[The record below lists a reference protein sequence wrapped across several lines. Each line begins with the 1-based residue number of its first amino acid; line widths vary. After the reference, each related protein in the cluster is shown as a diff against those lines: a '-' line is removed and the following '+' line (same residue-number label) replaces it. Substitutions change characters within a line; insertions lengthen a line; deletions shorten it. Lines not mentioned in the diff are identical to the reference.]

1 MNPVQFA
8 EVLFIAAFAG
18 AYGSMLG
25 LGGGIIL
32 VPALIALLHV
42 EPRTAVAASI
52 VSVIATSCAGAVS
65 FVRERYANVDLAVM
79 LETTT
84 TVGALTGTFL
94 ALQVSGE
101 AVAGLFSV
109 LLIYAAYT
117 ILRPP
122 PAIPVEHV
130 DAGEIRGAYFD
141 KMLNVEISYAVIR
154 TRLGLAAGFFAGNVS
169 ALLGVGG

>member
-8 EVLFIAAFAG
+8 EVLFIAALAG

-32 VPALIALLHV
+32 VPALIALLQV

-65 FVRERYANVDLAVM
+65 YVRERYANVELAVY

-109 LLIYAAYT
+109 LLVYAAYT

-122 PAIPVEHV
+122 GINLTERV
-130 DAGEIRGAYFD
+130 DSGEIRGTYFD
-141 KMLNVEISYAVIR
+141 Q
-154 TRLGLAAGFFAGNVS
+154 T
-169 ALLGVGG
+169 